1 MADEDVRLPKAV
13 QLKGYGN
20 WIEGYI
26 HDVQGKIVYVRVF
39 ATSLLLAR

>member
-26 HDVQGKIVYVRVF
+26 HDVQGKIMYTVCVLF
-39 ATSLLLAR
+39 LAR